1 VAQAMKAMGE
11 RILRK
16 EDDRFLMGRGSY
28 VADMTPPGTVYAKFV
43 RSPYAHARL
52 VRIDATKALAVPG
65 VIGVFTAMDFKG
77 EVGNVPTAWAVTNAD
92 IKTPPYPAL
101 AKDVVRYA
109 GEAVAVVVAESQAV
123 AEDVRDLVEV
133 AYDPLPVVVDQEAAI
148 RAGAPQLHAEAPT
161 NVAFQW
167 NIGGDVEPIFNQ
179 ADVVVRQRFVNQR
192 LQPSAMEP
200 RAAIAEYNA
209 GSKELKVHVTS
220 QNPHIH
226 RLLLSLILGI
236 PEQRIHVIAPD
247 VGGGFGSKIPCYPW
261 EAIVSALAMRL
272 GRPVKWVEDRSE
284 NMVATTHGRDHV
296 QYVELAAKKDGTIL
310 GIKVKALAN
319 MGAYLSTAAPGV
331 PTILFGFMVGGCY
344 AIKAG
349 RVEVTGIFTNTTP
362 VDAYRGAGRPEALFI
377 VERMVD
383 LLARKLDMDPVELR
397 RKNFI
402 PADKFPYQI
411 AMGLTYDSGNYQ
423 GTLDKALKIVDYAKL
438 REEQARARKEGR
450 LMGIGLSTYVEI
462 CGLGPSAVVV
472 STGFAGGLWGSS
484 TVRLSPTGKVTVY
497 TGAHPHGQG
506 EETTFAQIVAQ
517 ELGIPVDDIDVVHG
531 DTKSTPMGMGT
542 YGSRTTPV
550 EGGSVALSARK
561 VRDKARKIAAHL
573 LEAREED
580 VEFKDGT
587 FSVKGT
593 PEAKKTI
600 KDIAWAAYLAD
611 KMPPGVEPIL
621 DATTFYD
628 PENFVF
634 PFGAH
639 VCVVDVDK
647 ETGEVHVRRYVAVDD
662 CGTQINPM
670 IVEGQVHGGVVQG
683 LGQAMMEA
691 AVYDENGSLLTSNF
705 LEYLIPSS
713 MEAPNIETDST
724 VTPSPHNP
732 IGVKGIG
739 ETGTIASSE
748 AYVNAVVDALAPFGV
763 EHIDM
768 PLTPEKVWRAIHGK

>member
-1 VAQAMKAMGE
+1 MAQAMGE

>member
-1 VAQAMKAMGE
+1 MAQAMKAMGE

-691 AVYDENGSLLTSNF
+691 TVYDENGSLLTSNF